1 MPNGSLLLTKPP
13 PTTKGQSSKNTIL
26 ETLPNV
32 GETVIFVAMLKVLS
46 EKYTDAVSLV
56 FTNAHEVS

>member
-1 MPNGSLLLTKPP
+1 MPNGSLLLHKPP
-13 PTTKGQSSKNTIL
+13 PTTKGQSSKQSIL

-32 GETVIFVAMLKVLS
+32 GETVIFVSMLRVLS
-46 EKYTDAVSLV
+46 ENYTDVVSLV